1 MPELSQTPLTALK
14 GIGAKVAEKFQR
26 LNVANC
32 SDLLFH
38 LPSSYE
44 DRTKITPIAHT
55 QNGQKYLLQ
64 GFVRKQH
71 IAFRKTGRNR
81 RMLVVNIQ
89 DDTGQITV
97 RMFHFNASQQKQLGE
112 GNEVRFFGEVTYLH
126 TIPEMAHPEF
136 QIIQAGQSLEL
147 EHTLTPVYPTTEG
160 VHQRTLRNAL
170 GQVLETIKQQPLA
183 DSLPHAWLCQQQLPE
198 LSVALLSL
206 HQPPD
211 LQQSQLIQQRQHPA
225 QTRLIIE
232 ELAIHHALLLD
243 KKQQQR
249 QQNTAIYLADAMP
262 FKEFESL
269 FGFAL
274 TQAQKRVC
282 QEIKAD
288 LKQPYAMM
296 RLLQG
301 DVGAGKTV
309 IAAFACLSLIR
320 CGYQA
325 ILMAPTEILAEQ
337 HAASFSAWFESLNI
351 HVVLLTGSDKG
362 KQREQKERSIEDGQ
376 AQMVIGTHALFHSKA
391 SFHNPGMIVID
402 EQHRFGVAQRQQL
415 LEKGLNNITPHHL
428 IMTATPIPRTLALS
442 FYADLDY
449 SQLDEL
455 PPGRTPIKT
464 SIIADSQRSALIH
477 SVKNACEEQKQI
489 YWVCTLIEESE
500 ALQCQTAE
508 ETFDVLTQ
516 QLAPFEV
523 GLVHGRMK
531 GVEKEHVIHQFKQ
544 QEIQVLVATTVIE
557 VGVDVPNASI
567 MVIEN
572 AERLG
577 LSQIHQLRGRVGR
590 GSIESFCLLLV
601 SERLSQTAK
610 ERLSILK
617 NSNDGFKI
625 AEKDLE
631 IRGAGEL
638 LGTRQ
643 SGGIQLKIADLNKDT
658 HLLQAAQN
666 LGELLQ
672 QPQYSDVKQRL
683 SDHWLGQKQ
692 QFSSTA

>member
-1 MPELSQTPLTALK
+1 MSELSQIPLTALK
-14 GIGAKVAEKFQR
+14 GIGSKVAEKFLR
-26 LNVANC
+26 LNISNC
-32 SDLLFH
+32 KDLLFH

-55 QNGQKYLLQ
+55 QNGQKYVLQ
-64 GFVRKQH
+64 GFVNKQY
-71 IAFRKTGRNR
+71 IGFRKTGKNR
-81 RMLVVNIQ
+81 RMLVVTIQ

-97 RMFHFNASQQKQLGE
+97 RLFHFNASQQQQLSE
-112 GNEVRFFGEVTYLH
+112 GNEIRLFGEVTYLH
-126 TIPEMAHPEF
+126 SIPEMAHPEF
-136 QIIQAGQSLEL
+136 QVIENGAAPALEQ
-147 EHTLTPVYPTTEG
+147 TLTPVYPTTEG
-160 VHQRTLRNAL
+160 VHQRSVRNAL
-170 GQVLETIKQQPLA
+170 MQVLAKIQQQPIA
-183 DSLPHAWLCQQQLPE
+183 DPLPHAWLCQQNLPD
-198 LSVALLSL
+198 LNDALLSL
-206 HQPPD
+206 HQPPNW
-211 LQQSQLIQQRQHPA
+211 QQSQLIQHREHPA

-243 KKQQQR
+243 KKQQQKK
-249 QQNTAIYLADAMP
+249 QHTALYRPANLAFD
-262 FKEFESL
+262 EFEHL
-269 FGFAL
+269 FPFAL
-274 TQAQKRVC
+274 TTAQKRVC
-282 QEIKAD
+282 HEIIND
-288 LKQPYAMM
+288 LIQPFAMM

-320 CGYQA
+320 SGYQA

-337 HAASFSAWFESLNI
+337 HMANFTAWFTPLKVNT
-351 HVVLLTGSDKG
+351 VLLTGSDKG
-362 KQREQKERSIEDGQ
+362 KQRAQKEQHIEQGK
-376 AQMVIGTHALFHSKA
+376 AQMIIGTHALFHSKA
-391 SFHNPGMIVID
+391 NFHNPGMIVID

-415 LEKGLNNITPHHL
+415 LDKGLNGLTPHHL

-464 SIIADSQRSALIH
+464 SVIAESQRPTLIN
-477 SVKNACEEQKQI
+477 SVKNACQQHKQI

-508 ETFDVLTQ
+508 DTFAKLSQ
-516 QLAPFEV
+516 QLAPFKV

-531 GVEKEHVIHQFKQ
+531 GDEKEHVIQQFKQ

-590 GSIESFCLLLV
+590 GNIESFCLLLV
-601 SERLSQTAK
+601 SEPLSQTAK
-610 ERLSILK
+610 QRLSILK

-625 AEKDLE
+625 AEKDLQ

-643 SGGIQLKIADLNKDT
+643 SGGIQLKIADLNQDS
-658 HLLQAAQN
+658 HLLQASQN
-666 LGELLQ
+666 LGDLLQ
-672 QPQYSDVKQRL
+672 QPQYSEAKNQL
-683 SDHWLGQKQ
+683 SQHWLGQKQ
-692 QFSSTA
+692 QFTTTA